1 MSKYYTEGTIKNVT
15 VEGSNVSFTLDPIA
29 PYVFEK
35 KNDGGSTER
44 CLLFVNE
51 GKNADTAQIIKTD
64 AKFKAPKPA
73 DFQSLIIAKANRMR
87 VKICVQ
93 KLEKQQ
99 STLIKMEI

>member
-1 MSKYYTEGTIKNVT
+1 MSNYYTEGTIKNVT

-64 AKFKAPKPA
+64 AKFKAPEPA

-87 VKICVQ
+87 VKIKVS
-93 KLEKQQ
+93 E
-99 STLIKMEI
+99 IKPEITEVIEIEI